1 MTILDLAVL
10 ALIGAGAALA
20 VRSIRRDRKKGGCA
34 GCTGCAGGTCFRDCR
49 SHAWDLDNIKVTPQE
64 AREIKETEASG
75 FVDESDIDRNDLS
88 RWAE

>member
-34 GCTGCAGGTCFRDCR
+34 GCAGGMCFRDCR
-49 SHAWDLDNIKVTPQE
+49 SRAWDLDDTKVTPQE
-64 AREIKETEASG
+64 TREIKETEANG

-88 RWAE
+88 RYAE